1 MRRLKTDN
9 RTLGV
14 STVVTIIVIALLLPQ
29 AMNRTR
35 AHSRLDPDDTTA
47 AAAVGYARL
56 RVWGDFL
63 EQRAARFP
71 QFQLPAPSLTEYR
84 QYLRSLGLRRRG
96 DAAML
101 ILIPALEDIRP
112 VDRLRVELD
121 SPHEP
126 IRLTVFLEPTGER
139 SRRAGSLAVGETA
152 DGSLQCSVERGRR
165 AQLWSLWPVHPRPLL
180 P

>member
-1 MRRLKTDN
+1 MRRLDTEN

-14 STVVTIIVIALLLPQ
+14 RTVVTLIVLALLLPQ
-29 AMNRTR
+29 ALERTR
-35 AHSRLDPDDTTA
+35 AQSAGDTTDVTASA
-47 AAAVGYARL
+47 ALGYARL
-56 RVWGDFL
+56 RLWADFL
-63 EQRAARFP
+63 EQRAERFP
-71 QFQLPAPSLTEYR
+71 DHELPPPSLTEYR
-84 QYLRSLGLRRRG
+84 RYLRILGLRRRG

-101 ILIPALEDIRP
+101 IVIPALDDMRH

-139 SRRAGSLAVGETA
+139 LRRAGSLTIGTTA
-152 DGSLQCSVERGRR
+152 DGSLQCNVEDVPQARI
-165 AQLWSLWPVHPRPLL
+165 WSLWPVHPRPLL